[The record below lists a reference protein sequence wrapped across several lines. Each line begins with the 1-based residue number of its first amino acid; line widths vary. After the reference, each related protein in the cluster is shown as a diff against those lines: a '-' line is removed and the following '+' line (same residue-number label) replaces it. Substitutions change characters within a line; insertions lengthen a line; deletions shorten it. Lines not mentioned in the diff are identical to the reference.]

1 MAPRLTDRERRVGYG
16 MLFTMPGVPFLYYG
30 DEIGMRYRDIS
41 TKEGGYART
50 GSRTPMQWD
59 GGRNDGFSTADPEN
73 LYLPVDPDPH
83 APNVA
88 EQQDDSDS
96 MLHWVESLLR
106 LRRRHPALS
115 SSARLDVVAVP
126 EDGRLFAYRRTAA
139 DEGESL
145 LVALNPGLSEEGFDL
160 PADAAAGRSLLS
172 VGDVRIGGGRAVLG
186 PQSFAVVGK

>member
-1 MAPRLTDRERRVGYG
+1 MAVRRYTPATPAPAAPRMAPRLTDRERRVGYG

-145 LVALNPGLSEEGFDL
+145 LVALNPGLSRKGRTL
-160 PADAAAGRSLLS
+160 P
-172 VGDVRIGGGRAVLG
+172 
-186 PQSFAVVGK
+186 PP